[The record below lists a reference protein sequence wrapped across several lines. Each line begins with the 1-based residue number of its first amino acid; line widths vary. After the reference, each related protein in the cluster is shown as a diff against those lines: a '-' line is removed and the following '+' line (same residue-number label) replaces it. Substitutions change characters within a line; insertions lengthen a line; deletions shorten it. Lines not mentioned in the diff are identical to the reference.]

1 MSYDLQAANAV
12 FSRAGGATANLTGV
26 AATAAKT
33 YTTQNLTYCNQGKQY
48 YVAGAAGATT
58 PTTDA
63 VTGKAFKALQISQ
76 GCCYVW
82 TVNAAGTVGLAQGP
96 LPPSL
101 PSGAIGTNIDSNG
114 NFTAPPQFPSLPDS
128 LTPFAYT
135 VVTIGSTYAGTGFIP
150 GSSDNWNA
158 TGVTSTQQD
167 VGLGLPQVPQTS

>member
-33 YTTQNLTYCNQGKQY
+33 YTTQNMTYSNQGKLGY
-48 YVAGAAGATT
+48 IAGAAGATT

-63 VTGKAFKALQISQ
+63 VTGKAFKPLLIGQ

-82 TVNAAGTVGLAQGP
+82 VISAGAVGLVQGP
-96 LPPSL
+96 VPPSL
-101 PSGAIGTNIDSNG
+101 PSGSIGTNVDSNG
-114 NFTAPPQFPSLPDS
+114 NFTAPPQFPGLPDS
-128 LTPFAYT
+128 MTPFAYS

-158 TGVTSTQQD
+158 TGVTTTQQD
-167 VGLGLPQVPQTS
+167 VGLGLPQIPQTS